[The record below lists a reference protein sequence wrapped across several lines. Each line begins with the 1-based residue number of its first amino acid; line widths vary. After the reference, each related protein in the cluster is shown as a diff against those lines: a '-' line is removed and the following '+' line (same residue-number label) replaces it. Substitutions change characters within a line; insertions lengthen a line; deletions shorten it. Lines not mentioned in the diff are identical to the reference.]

1 MPRATPKPTNLS
13 SIDARR
19 EALRAELAALDEQA
33 KAAELAAKD
42 AGRPILLAAL
52 DRVKI
57 ATMGKTDARSIASAI
72 GLHGGQIVAQHLAS
86 LPTS

>member
-1 MPRATPKPTNLS
+1 MPRATPKPTDLS

-57 ATMGKTDARSIASAI
+57 ATMDKTDARSIASAI
-72 GLHGGQIVAQHLAS
+72 SLHGGQVVAQHLAT
-86 LPTS
+86 LTTS

>member
-1 MPRATPKPTNLS
+1 MPRATAKPTDLS

-42 AGRPILLAAL
+42 AGRSVLLAAL

-57 ATMGKTDARSIASAI
+57 ATMDKTDARSIASAI
-72 GLHGGQIVAQHLAS
+72 GQHGGRVVAQHLATLS
-86 LPTS
+86 TS

>member
-1 MPRATPKPTNLS
+1 MPRATAKPTDLS

-19 EALRAELAALDEQA
+19 ETLRAELAALDEQA

-42 AGRPILLAAL
+42 AGRPVLLAAL

-57 ATMGKTDARSIASAI
+57 AIMDKTDARSIASAI
-72 GLHGGQIVAQHLAS
+72 SQHGGRVVAQHLAT

>member
-1 MPRATPKPTNLS
+1 MPRATPKPTDLS

-42 AGRPILLAAL
+42 IGRPILLAAL

-57 ATMGKTDARSIASAI
+57 AALDKAHAKTIASAI
-72 GLHGGQIVAQHLAS
+72 SVHGGAAVAAQLATLGS
-86 LPTS
+86 G

>member
-1 MPRATPKPTNLS
+1 MPRATAKPTDLS

-42 AGRPILLAAL
+42 AGRSVLLAAL

-57 ATMGKTDARSIASAI
+57 ATMDKTDARSIGSAI
-72 GLHGGQIVAQHLAS
+72 GQHGGRVVAQHLATLS
-86 LPTS
+86 TS

>member
-1 MPRATPKPTNLS
+1 MPRATAKPTDLS

-19 EALRAELAALDEQA
+19 DALRAELAALDEQA
-33 KAAELAAKD
+33 KAAELAARD

-57 ATMGKTDARSIASAI
+57 ATMDKTDARSIAAAI
-72 GLHGGQIVAQHLAS
+72 SLHDGQVVAQHLAT
-86 LPTS
+86 LPTN